1 MIILE
6 VLKGIFTISI
16 VFGGIF
22 VILIVLWS
30 IIVILEDL
38 KIFWLYCMFEMYFN
52 HFRSFKHALVT
63 LEILGTF
70 LSF

>member
-6 VLKGIFTISI
+6 VLKGIFIISI

-38 KIFWLYCMFEMYFN
+38 KVFGYIVCLKCI
-52 HFRSFKHALVT
+52 SII
-63 LEILGTF
+63 LEV
-70 LSF
+70 LSML